1 MTAEIAERTD
11 GIPLFVEEMTK
22 AVRRRRARVRHVA
35 PQELFYHRPLRSPS
49 LLASLMAGL
58 DRLGPRLWGACPLSL
73 VFQGIREPFRRLIV
87 EARPRTPIAALNH
100 GKLIPI

>member
-1 MTAEIAERTD
+1 MLLNARGARRTA
-11 GIPLFVEEMTK
+11 G
-22 AVRRRRARVRHVA
+22 AVLSLALAV
-35 PQELFYHRPLRSPS
+35 PPS

-58 DRLGPRLWGACPLSL
+58 DRLGPRLWGTCPLSL